1 MRHFTSPFTYPTA
14 LAVAV
19 ALLATLTLASPRP
32 IHAAGDS
39 SRKTAGK
46 ASAANRVEDRIKELH
61 TQLQITPE
69 QENLWQNVTAVMRDN
84 AQRIDAL
91 VKARADHAQT
101 LTAVDDV
108 RAYGDIAEA
117 HAEGIKKFL
126 PAFEALY
133 ASMSDAQKQHADALF
148 RHRLD
153 KRERRS

>member
-1 MRHFTSPFTYPTA
+1 MRHLTSPFTYPTA
-14 LAVAV
+14 LTVAV

-91 VKARADHAQT
+91 VKTRADHAQT

-133 ASMSDAQKQHADALF
+133 ASMSDTQKQHADALF

>member
-1 MRHFTSPFTYPTA
+1 MRHLTSPFTYPTA
-14 LAVAV
+14 LTVAV

-39 SRKTAGK
+39 SRRTAGK
-46 ASAANRVEDRIKELH
+46 ESAVNRVEARIKELH

-69 QENLWQNVTAVMRDN
+69 QGNLWQNVTAVMRDN

-91 VKARADHAQT
+91 VKTRADHAQT
-101 LTAVDDV
+101 MTAVDDV

-133 ASMSDAQKQHADALF
+133 ASMSDVQKQHADALF

>member
-1 MRHFTSPFTYPTA
+1 MRHFTSPFTYSV
-14 LAVAV
+14 AVAL

-32 IHAAGDS
+32 LHAAGDTG
-39 SRKTAGK
+39 RRTVGK
-46 ASAANRVEDRIKELH
+46 ASAVNHIETRIKELH

-84 AQRIDAL
+84 AQRIDTL
-91 VKARADHAQT
+91 VKARADQAQT
-101 LTAVDDV
+101 MTAVDDL

-126 PAFEALY
+126 PAFDALY
-133 ASMSDAQKQHADALF
+133 ASMSDAQKQHADAIF

-153 KRERRS
+153 RHERRS

>member
-1 MRHFTSPFTYPTA
+1 MRHFTSPFTYSA
-14 LAVAV
+14 AVAL

-32 IHAAGDS
+32 LHAAGDTG
-39 SRKTAGK
+39 RRTAGK
-46 ASAANRVEDRIKELH
+46 ASSVNHIETRIKELH

-84 AQRIDAL
+84 AQRIDTL
-91 VKARADHAQT
+91 VQARADQAQT
-101 LTAVDDV
+101 MTAVDDL

-126 PAFEALY
+126 PAFDALY
-133 ASMSDAQKQHADALF
+133 ASMSDAQKQHADAIF

-153 KRERRS
+153 RHERRS

>member
-1 MRHFTSPFTYPTA
+1 MRHLTSPFTYPTA

-19 ALLATLTLASPRP
+19 ALLATLALASPRP
-32 IHAAGDS
+32 IHAAGNT
-39 SRKTAGK
+39 SRRTAAKT
-46 ASAANRVEDRIKELH
+46 SDVNHIEDRIKELH

-101 LTAVDDV
+101 MTAVDDV
-108 RAYGDIAEA
+108 RAYSDITEA

-126 PAFEALY
+126 PTFEALY
-133 ASMSDAQKQHADALF
+133 ASMSDTQKQHADALF

-153 KRERRS
+153 RHERRS